1 MWLSEWCADDVK
13 CRVVSLV
20 TLGSPHNPPPTDS
33 PVARF
38 DQTRGLLNYID
49 ANYPGA
55 FEKKV
60 KYTSV
65 IGSGITGSI
74 SLNRGEGFA
83 SKVFSLVAY
92 ASYLALSGNPMQ
104 RGDGI
109 IPVSTA
115 SLSGAKMIELADAKH
130 SNYLPTP
137 LKSIKVPFVWY
148 GGEEVLPRW
157 IQSLSA

>member
-1 MWLSEWCADDVK
+1 MSEWCADDVK

-20 TLGSPHNPPPTDS
+20 TLGSPHNPPPSDS

-55 FEKKV
+55 FEKQV

-74 SLNRGEGFA
+74 ALNKEGGLA

-92 ASYLALSGNPMQ
+92 TSYLALSGNPVQ
-104 RGDGI
+104 KGDGI
-109 IPVSTA
+109 IPISTA
-115 SLSGAKMIELADAKH
+115 SLSGAKIIELEDAKH
-130 SNYLPTP
+130 SDYLPTP
-137 LKSIKVPFVWY
+137 LKSIKVPLVWY
-148 GGEEVLPRW
+148 GCEDVLPRW